1 MKMLSLLLVGLSL
14 SLGGCS
20 AIGGKD
26 ATFPTW
32 EEYQKKFTKVVA
44 NDDFRT
50 RKTVPYVILDRGETS
65 VIRAEEDGTNTI
77 LQLAD
82 MANSPPLFFDGEG
95 NEISYVIDRSYAV
108 IEGVRSRIIV
118 KQNKGLS
125 MVTHPSL
132 PITSPRYPVI
142 KTTSRLA
149 IKEIGAGLKETAL
162 VSAVAIEN
170 ARLNG
175 MDRRERDLV
184 NESYVVRGNQNGYL
198 LPPIRDRVLYVKSES
213 AVISAP
219 KIKLSIREIPNANI
233 IEAVSADDIKGKTEN
248 DSEDAKEIKRLAM
261 KTSRPRIIIKPLH
274 D

>member
-1 MKMLSLLLVGLSL
+1 MKMLNLLLVGLSL
-14 SLGGCS
+14 ILGGCS
-20 AIGGKD
+20 VIGGKD
-26 ATFPTW
+26 AAFPTW
-32 EEYQKKFTKVVA
+32 EEYQKKFSKVAA

-65 VIRAEEDGTNTI
+65 VLRAEEDGTNTI

-82 MANSPPLFFDGEG
+82 MTSSPPLFFDGEG

-132 PITSPRYPVI
+132 PISSPRYPVI

-149 IKEIGAGLKETAL
+149 IKEIDVGLKESPL
-162 VSAVAIEN
+162 VSAVGVGG
-170 ARLNG
+170 ARLSAKG
-175 MDRRERDLV
+175 KRDLMD
-184 NESYVVRGNQNGYL
+184 ESYVVRGNQNGYL
-198 LPPIRDRVLYVKSES
+198 LPPMRDRVFYVKSED

-219 KIKLSIREIPNANI
+219 KVKLSIREIPSAN
-233 IEAVSADDIKGKTEN
+233 VNQDIGAGEVKGKTEN
-248 DSEDAKEIKRLAM
+248 DGEDAVHNKRVAI
-261 KTSRPRIIIKPLH
+261 KTSRPRIIIKPL
-274 D
+274 DD